1 MNKIEIRD
9 LSKCYKIFNKPQDR
23 LKQSIVG
30 DKKKYYKEFWAL
42 KNISL
47 NVKKGETFGI
57 VGKNG
62 SGKSTLLQIIAR
74 TLSQTSGTVKSDG
87 KIAALLELGS
97 GFNPD
102 FTGKEN
108 IYMNGTILGLSNNEI
123 DDFYDEIVNFADIGD
138 YINQPISTYSSG
150 MVVRLAFAVQAIVPK
165 DILIVDEALAV
176 GDELFQKKCFNK
188 IQEFKDSGGTIL
200 FVSHSGGTV
209 IELCD
214 RAMLLDSGECLLIG
228 GSKDVVNTYQRLMYA
243 SGEKKNEIRN
253 EIIQM
258 QNTFTLSDNLKTS
271 ETMYKRDTDFYEEL
285 YDPNLKPKD
294 TLRYETKYA
303 EISDVKIVNS
313 KDKIVNILKSGDMY
327 LYKYKV
333 KFYSDWN
340 TVKFGMLIK
349 TISGFELGGCAT
361 EEFKLFKKGSEYEV
375 VFQFTPKLNIGTYF
389 LNAGVSAITA
399 ESEEVYLDRLID
411 AAAFKIMECNKN
423 MTAVVDFDITAS
435 IDPVNYPT
443 INIRDNINK

>member
-228 GSKDVVNTYQRLMYA
+228 GSKDVVNTYQRLMYT

-271 ETMYKRDTDFYEEL
+271 ETTYKRDTDFYEEL